1 MPEVSTLTGQ
11 HGSFEG
17 CRTVPK
23 RGGETPWR
31 EMSSLV
37 YRLLRSLLLPGEKQ
51 MFSLVKYHKADHSI
65 SFKEYLAKQG
75 VENGMSRDLSKCFVP
90 HLWPTC
96 KWGT

>member
-37 YRLLRSLLLPGEKQ
+37 TKKFAATRGKADVQLGEISQ
-51 MFSLVKYHKADHSI
+51 SDHSI
-65 SFKEYLAKQG
+65 SFREYLAKKG
-75 VENGMSRDLSKCFVP
+75 GR
-90 HLWPTC
+90 
-96 KWGT
+96 KWNVAGS